1 MPERRFASLPAF
13 LWVLLAVYS
22 AASLL
27 HFTHN
32 AEFIAFYP
40 NMPRWLTREHV
51 YLAWLAIAS
60 VGVVGLAIV
69 GIGGRLIGL
78 ACLALYGLLG
88 LDGLGH
94 YTLALCSEH
103 TLAMNATIWFE
114 VIAGVLL
121 AVGCVRCMLTSRNSK
136 TA

>member
-1 MPERRFASLPAF
+1 MSERRFASVPAF
-13 LWVLLAVYS
+13 LWVLIAVYT

-40 NMPRWLTREHV
+40 NMPQWLTREHV

-60 VGVVGLAIV
+60 VGLVGLAIV

-121 AVGCVRCMLTSRNSK
+121 AVGCVRCMLASRNPM

>member
-1 MPERRFASLPAF
+1 MPIRFATVPAF
-13 LWVLLAVYS
+13 LWALLAVYS

-32 AEFIAFYP
+32 AEFIAYYP
-40 NMPRWLTREHV
+40 NMPQWLTREQV

-114 VIAGVLL
+114 VVAGVLL
-121 AVGCVRCMLTSRNSK
+121 FAGCVRCMVSGRK
-136 TA
+136 AHAA